1 MARVKES
8 PLDDPH
14 HLAPLYIDNTSMKDM
29 SHETINVLVLCTG
42 NSCRSVMGE
51 ALVTALGQ
59 GRYQGHSA
67 GSKPIGRIN
76 AGALATLARHQ
87 LPTEGYSSKSM
98 EAFRDQP
105 IDILI
110 SVCDSAGQEPCPV
123 FLGPAIRAH
132 WGVEDPGHLKGTPE
146 EIIAAFDKTFDILKR
161 RVQAMVEL
169 PIETMGK
176 EALTEELQRIGREIQ

>member
-1 MARVKES
+1 MS
-8 PLDDPH
+8 
-14 HLAPLYIDNTSMKDM
+14 DNTL
-29 SHETINVLVLCTG
+29 NVLVLCTG

-51 ALVTALGQ
+51 ALVSALGQ
-59 GRYQGHSA
+59 GRFKGFSA

-76 AGALATLARHQ
+76 QGALATLARNH

-98 EAFRDQP
+98 EAFKDQP

-132 WGVEDPGHLKGTPE
+132 WGVEDPGHKEGTPAE
-146 EIIAAFDKTFDILKR
+146 VIAAFDQTFDILKR
-161 RVQAMVEL
+161 RVEAMVDL
-169 PIETMGK
+169 PMESMTK
-176 EALTEELQRIGREIQ
+176 EEITAELQRIGAEII

>member
-1 MARVKES
+1 MENQM
-8 PLDDPH
+8 L
-14 HLAPLYIDNTSMKDM
+14 
-29 SHETINVLVLCTG
+29 NVLILCTG

-59 GRYQGHSA
+59 GRFKGHSA

-76 AGALATLARHQ
+76 TGALATLERHG

-98 EAFRDQP
+98 DAFKDQP
-105 IDILI
+105 IEILI
-110 SVCDSAGQEPCPV
+110 SVCDSAGKEPCPV

-132 WGVEDPGHLKGTPE
+132 WGVEDPGHVEGTPE

-161 RVQAMVEL
+161 RVQAMVDL
-169 PIETMGK
+169 PIESMTK
-176 EALTEELQRIGREIQ
+176 EEVTAELEQIGRKVV